1 MTKHSLKAEPRKITG
16 RKVRSLRKKGLV
28 PAVVYGKKTKTVNL
42 QIDAKVFSKLHS
54 QVGESG
60 LVYLQ
65 IEGEKDERPVLIRQV
80 TLHAVSDIVL
90 HVDFHQ
96 VDLHEKVTAAVP
108 VKIIGES
115 PAEKEKLGI
124 LVQQLDE
131 VEVEALPTD
140 MPENFEMDASVLV
153 EVNQSILVKDIKVS
167 DKVKIVT
174 DPEQIIAKIEH
185 MAKEEVKEEVV
196 VAQVEVPSTDQA
208 AVPAADSPAPAVKP
222 PVANSQ

>member
-1 MTKHSLKAEPRKITG
+1 MTKHTLKAIPRRILG
-16 RKVRSLRKKGLV
+16 RKVKSLRKLGLI

-42 QIDAKVFSKLHS
+42 QVDAKAFSKLHS

-80 TLHAVSDIVL
+80 TSHAVSDTIL
-90 HVDFHQ
+90 HVDLHQ

-108 VKIIGES
+108 VKITGES
-115 PAEKEKLGI
+115 TAEKEKLGI

-140 MPENFEMDASVLV
+140 MPESFEMDASVLV
-153 EVNQSILVKDIKVS
+153 EVNQAIFVKDIKVS
-167 DKVKIVT
+167 DKIRIVT

-196 VAQVEVPSTDQA
+196 PAPVEVPSTDQE
-208 AVPAADSPAPAVKP
+208 AVPAAETPAP
-222 PVANSQ
+222 VA